1 MDGSTARGGR
11 RGRRERLKDIL
22 MMRLLLTWK
31 CYDCKPIW
39 PVLLLQRFQL
49 CILSREAAHARHIDH
64 QHNLERE
71 KEEGN
76 DERNRS
82 KESRGRLLATGTC
95 RSIRQLLT
103 FPSIASNAAWPE
115 PSPFAT
121 EKSVTLALLLI
132 GCLSFLSC
140 FAANREKIVLP
151 RPSGIFVYRGG
162 EWGEGGAEGVLQRGE
177 DWLTGCW
184 VTLLR

>member
-1 MDGSTARGGR
+1 MTVNPSGPYFCCNASNSVYCPVKPHMHATLTTSTTLK
-11 RGRRERLKDIL
+11 ERKKKE
-22 MMRLLLTWK
+22 MMSGTVQK
-31 CYDCKPIW
+31 K
-39 PVLLLQRFQL
+39 
-49 CILSREAAHARHIDH
+49 AMHA
-64 QHNLERE
+64 
-71 KEEGN
+71 
-76 DERNRS
+76 
-82 KESRGRLLATGTC
+82 GTC

-162 EWGEGGAEGVLQRGE
+162 EWGEGGAERVLKRGKDWVTGVL
-177 DWLTGCW
+177 
-184 VTLLR
+184 